1 MKRRKSRYSIYNIL
15 SKMIAW
21 GFLFLL
27 LIVGVSLLIKN
38 EVLIPDK
45 ETSHTGNTLI
55 SDSNAEDSNPSQI
68 PSITHSVSPSPTME
82 LEGGNSING
91 EQEIETKQGKIEQ
104 ENDNNRQTS
113 TPSPTPILL
122 TKEEFDLLPATSI
135 IDGKLYSSY
144 YSSYKT
150 ECFFYSIELSKEIKK
165 RITGISFK
173 ENDIISYDDLRY
185 IRVLHYGFDSEIHIG
200 ELIVNKEIS
209 NYIVDIFHELF
220 EEKYPI
226 EKMVLIDDYNGDDEQ
241 SMKDNNTSAFNYRPV
256 TGSSFLS
263 KHSMG
268 LAIDINPLYNP
279 YVKEKSGTTTIL
291 PKDGKPYADRSQENK
306 YFIKKDDTCYQ
317 AFVSRGFTWGGN
329 WNSLKDYQH
338 FEISLTDLLVP

>member
-1 MKRRKSRYSIYNIL
+1 MRRRKSRYSIYNIL
-15 SKMIAW
+15 SKIIAW
-21 GFLFLL
+21 GFLFVLL
-27 LIVGVSLLIKN
+27 MIVLYFLIKN
-38 EVLIPDK
+38 EALISDK
-45 ETSHTGNTLI
+45 ETSQTGDTVV
-55 SDSNAEDSNPSQI
+55 SDSNFEVSIPSQI
-68 PSITHSVSPSPTME
+68 PSITPSVSPSPTMG
-82 LEGGNSING
+82 LEGENSDNG
-91 EQEIETKQGKIEQ
+91 KQESETEQGKIEQ
-104 ENDNNRQTS
+104 TP

-135 IDGKLYSSY
+135 IDGKLYSEY
-144 YSSYKT
+144 YSNYET
-150 ECFFYSIELSKEIKK
+150 EFFFHSVELNEEIKT

-173 ENDIISYDDLRY
+173 ENDVISYDDLRY
-185 IRVLHYGFDSEIHIG
+185 IRVLHYGFDDEIYIG
-200 ELIVNKEIS
+200 ELIVNKAIS

-220 EEKYPI
+220 QEKYPI
-226 EKMVLIDDYNGDDEQ
+226 EKMVLIDNYNGDDEL

-256 TGSSFLS
+256 TGSSSLS

-291 PKDGKPYADRSQENK
+291 PKDGKPYADRAQENK
-306 YFIKKDDTCYQ
+306 YYIRKEDTCYQ

-338 FEISLTDLLVP
+338 FEISLTDRLVP

>member
-1 MKRRKSRYSIYNIL
+1 MRRRKARYSIYNIL
-15 SKMIAW
+15 FKIIAL

-27 LIVGVSLLIKN
+27 LMVGIYLLIKN
-38 EVLIPDK
+38 KELIPDK
-45 ETSHTGNTLI
+45 ETSHTGNTLV
-55 SDSNAEDSNPSQI
+55 SDSNSEAPTPSQI
-68 PSITHSVSPSPTME
+68 PSISPSVSPSPTMG
-82 LEGGNSING
+82 LEGENSTNG
-91 EQEIETKQGKIEQ
+91 KQESETKQGKIEH
-104 ENDNNRQTS
+104 ENDDDRQTS
-113 TPSPTPILL
+113 TPSPTPMLL
-122 TKEEFDLLPATSI
+122 TKEEVDLLPATSI
-135 IDGKLYSSY
+135 IDGKLYSNY
-144 YSSYKT
+144 YSNYET
-150 ECFFYSIELSKEIKK
+150 EFFFYSIELSKEIKT
-165 RITGISFK
+165 RIKGISFK
-173 ENDIISYDDLRY
+173 KNDVISYDDLRY
-185 IRVLHYGFDSEIHIG
+185 IRVLHYGFDGEIHIG

-209 NYIVDIFHELF
+209 NYMVDIFHELF

-226 EKMVLIDDYNGDDEQ
+226 EKMVLIDDYNGDDEL

-256 TGSSFLS
+256 TGSSSLS

-291 PKDGKPYADRSQENK
+291 PKDGKSYADRTQENK
-306 YFIKKDDTCYQ
+306 YYIRKNDTCYE